1 MRGIITLKDLST
13 LIHVQLI
20 QIVLYSDIPQ
30 VLALN
35 RVWIIVILQ
44 ILCIVIT
51 EVLERILGGQLQYF
65 QLAPQKRLWYHYSC
79 PSSSVWWWRKIPFRK
94 RDRWCFGSSCSS
106 WDTKWM
112 TSDTDGE
119 WRIYSQLP
127 LIMKFFK
134 SNKKYIWALLDGL
147 NRRTILLFNLVEC
160 REGRELPVIHL
171 DNQNNPL
178 ETKFKEYEE

>member
-51 EVLERILGGQLQYF
+51 EVLERILGGQFQYF

-79 PSSSVWWWRKIPFRK
+79 SSSSVWWWRKIPFRK

-106 WDTKWM
+106 WDIKWM

-134 SNKKYIWALLDGL
+134 SSKKIHMIASRWTEQADYSSLQPGRMSWRTWAA
-147 NRRTILLFNLVEC
+147 C
-160 REGRELPVIHL
+160 
-171 DNQNNPL
+171 NPSRQP
-178 ETKFKEYEE
+178 E